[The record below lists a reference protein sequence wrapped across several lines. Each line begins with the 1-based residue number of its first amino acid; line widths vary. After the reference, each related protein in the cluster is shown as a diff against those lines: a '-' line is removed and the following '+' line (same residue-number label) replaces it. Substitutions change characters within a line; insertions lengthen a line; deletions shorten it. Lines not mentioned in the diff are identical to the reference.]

1 MKTLTFKYTKKDN
14 SVSERLLL
22 AMVQPTDKFAGI
34 DVTQLDG
41 NEAAE
46 FIALANTLH
55 SEYLAKMGEL
65 QDRFDL
71 KHNYRQ
77 FLASGVTN
85 LEEI

>member
-1 MKTLTFKYTKKDN
+1 MKTLNFKYTKKDG

-22 AMVQPTDKFAGI
+22 AMTQPTDKFAGI
-34 DVTQLDG
+34 DVTQLEP

-55 SEYLAKMGEL
+55 SEYLSKLLEI
-65 QDRFDL
+65 QERYDL

-85 LEEI
+85 LNEI